1 MALGERPN
9 LGANKGPVGGWLV
22 KFNDSWKD
30 APMWR
35 KGFVQLLLCRAVTLA
50 LLPLDKTLRELLCS
64 KVIGKA
70 VGEFK
75 LISRF
80 YFCT

>member
-1 MALGERPN
+1 
-9 LGANKGPVGGWLV
+9 
-22 KFNDSWKD
+22 
-30 APMWR
+30 MWR

-80 YFCT
+80 YFVPKAIGNSRLVLDLP